1 MTSSKTA
8 FITGISGQDGAYL
21 AALLIRNGYGVV
33 GLVRSQGSTDL
44 KGLDYLGIRR
54 SVIVEECDLLDIS
67 QIIKLLFQ
75 YKPCEVY
82 NLAAQSS
89 VSMSFKQPIGTF
101 RFNTMSVYNLLEA
114 IKLADP
120 AIKFYQASSSEMYGK
135 VTTLPITENSVLHP
149 VSPYAI
155 SKAAAHWSCIHYRES
170 YGLFVCC
177 GILFNH
183 ESYLRSNNFFMKKII
198 TDSIK
203 ISRGELDRLLVGN
216 IDISR
221 DFGYAPLY
229 VEGMYLMMQAPTP
242 DDYILCSGQSVK
254 LRQIIEYTFDKL
266 GIAKDRY
273 SVSQDLYRPADIDDI
288 YGDSSKAQAQLD
300 WDYSLTYQQL
310 IDKLLEEELRNAK
323 TTASPV
329 SVPGKTTH
337 S

>member
-1 MTSSKTA
+1 MTAKTA

-21 AALLIRNGYGVV
+21 AALLIKQGYRVIGM
-33 GLVRSQGSTDL
+33 VRSQGSTEL
-44 KGLDYLGIRR
+44 RGLEYLGIKKE
-54 SVIVEECDLLDIS
+54 VIIEECDLLDIS

-75 YKPCEVY
+75 YKPAEIY

-114 IKLADP
+114 IKLADDS
-120 AIKFYQASSSEMYGK
+120 IKFYQASSSEMYGK
-135 VTTLPITENSVLHP
+135 VNSLPITENSVLHP

-170 YGLFVCC
+170 YNMFVCC

-198 TDSIK
+198 TDSIR
-203 ISRGELDRLLVGN
+203 ISRNELSELLVGN

-229 VEGMYLMMQAPTP
+229 VEGMYRMMQAGKA
-242 DDYILCSGQSVK
+242 DDYIICSGQSVQ
-254 LRQIIEYTFDKL
+254 LRQIIEYVFGKL
-266 GIAKDRY
+266 GIDKSRCK
-273 SVSQDLYRPADIDDI
+273 VSKDLYRPADIENI
-288 YGDSSKAQAQLD
+288 FGDPAKVQEKLG
-300 WDYSLTYQQL
+300 WNYSLSYQDL
-310 IDKLLEEELRNAK
+310 LDKLLEEELKNWQ
-323 TTASPV
+323 
-329 SVPGKTTH
+329 
-337 S
+337 

>member
-1 MTSSKTA
+1 MATKTA

-21 AALLIRNGYGVV
+21 AALLIKHGYRVIGM
-33 GLVRSQGSTDL
+33 VRSQSSTEL
-44 KGLDYLGIRR
+44 RGLEYLGIKNE
-54 SVIVEECDLLDIS
+54 VLIEECDLLDIS

-75 YKPCEVY
+75 YKPNEIY

-114 IKLADP
+114 IKLAD
-120 AIKFYQASSSEMYGK
+120 AGIKFYQASSSEMYGK
-135 VTTLPITENSVLHP
+135 VNSLPITENSVLHP

-170 YGLFVCC
+170 YNMFVCC

-198 TDSIK
+198 TDSIR
-203 ISRGELDRLLVGN
+203 ISRNELSELLVGN

-229 VEGMYLMMQAPTP
+229 VEGMYRMMQAEKA
-242 DDYILCSGQSVK
+242 DDYIICSGKSVQ
-254 LRQIIEYTFDKL
+254 LRQIIEYVFAKLHIDKSRCK
-266 GIAKDRY
+266 ISK
-273 SVSQDLYRPADIDDI
+273 DLYRPADIENI
-288 YGDSSKAQAQLD
+288 YGDPAKVQEKLGWQ
-300 WDYSLTYQQL
+300 YSLSYQDL
-310 IDKLLEEELRNAK
+310 LDKLLEEELRNW
-323 TTASPV
+323 
-329 SVPGKTTH
+329 H
-337 S
+337 